1 MAQNYWQHGWFQ
13 NQTKRTA
20 VFQIIYIKIIK
31 KLLGLWTFIGKIGP
45 SIWWFHEK
53 FWAFL
58 RRDQIWPNDKKLL
71 QKSWKTKSS
80 TFTLLQGCFPLM
92 VHESDLVMVH
102 GICWNRTWKISE
114 NVSPTS
120 CTKKETCYIS
130 TRKAN
135 DPLETAL
142 FFEWICFSEDMF
154 FSPMN
159 KQKLGGG
166 FKHFFYFHHYLG
178 KIPILTNI
186 FQRGWNHQLEK
197 TYEKQ
202 THFRNWKWNGIYGGL
217 RVQWASMSNGY
228 PVTHC
233 LNGLRQGEAISW
245 HISEPCPSIVLF
257 QQ

>member
-1 MAQNYWQHGWFQ
+1 MAQNYGRSMGWFQ
-13 NQTKRTA
+13 NQTKWTA

-31 KLLGLWTFIGKIGP
+31 ELLGLWTFIGKNGP

-58 RRDQIWPNDKKLL
+58 RRDQIWPNDEKLL
-71 QKSWKTKSS
+71 QRSWKAKSS
-80 TFTLLQGCFPLM
+80 TFTLLQGCFLLM

-142 FFEWICFSEDMF
+142 FFEWICFLEDMF

-159 KQKLGGG
+159 KQK
-166 FKHFFYFHHYLG
+166 
-178 KIPILTNI
+178 
-186 FQRGWNHQLEK
+186 

-202 THFRNWKWNGIYGGL
+202 THFRNWQSNGIYGGL

-233 LNGLRQGEAISW
+233 LNGLSQGEAISW